1 MATVK
6 EYFDKDLLH
15 VMTFSSS
22 LWFNDSLENKRE
34 IRTRVHFD
42 VDARVKYISFYVPHY
57 PHALL
62 VLEDVL
68 AKLPKLAFDLE
79 DHMGQA
85 TAGMV
90 GEKGT
95 DTRDLEFSG
104 RVFFYSEDPVDRDR
118 LEAISKTAAERRLFV
133 QYRGPEYA
141 AARSALEKP
150 VAFICH
156 DTRDKD
162 AVARPIALGLEKRMC
177 WVWFDEYSLNVGDSL
192 RESIERGIK
201 ECNRCILVISK
212 HFLGNSG
219 WTKREFDSIFTRE
232 LLEKK
237 RLVLPVWHDVT
248 AQAVYE
254 YSPSLLDVYA
264 LNWEMGEDEVVRKLH
279 SVLAQ
284 AS

>member
-1 MATVK
+1 MG
-6 EYFDKDLLH
+6 
-15 VMTFSSS
+15 
-22 LWFNDSLENKRE
+22 
-34 IRTRVHFD
+34 IRASAPGRRV
-42 VDARVKYISFYVPHY
+42 
-57 PHALL
+57 
-62 VLEDVL
+62 
-68 AKLPKLAFDLE
+68 
-79 DHMGQA
+79 
-85 TAGMV
+85 
-90 GEKGT
+90 
-95 DTRDLEFSG
+95 
-104 RVFFYSEDPVDRDR
+104 
-118 LEAISKTAAERRLFV
+118 AAEKRLLL

-162 AVARPIALGLEKRMC
+162 AVARPIALGLQKRMC

-201 ECNRCILVISK
+201 ECKRCILIISK
-212 HFLGNSG
+212 NFLGNSG

-237 RLVLPVWHDVT
+237 SLVLPVWHDVT
-248 AQAVYE
+248 AEVVYE
-254 YSPSLLDVYA
+254 YSPSLLNVYA